1 MGCVVQCNSV
11 GKYLT
16 VDILISV
23 SVIDGIAVQ
32 VEAMVDLPKKFFNLD
47 EMTRGWAA
55 PVKRRT
61 DSPTSTSRSRRP
73 FAPFRKR

>member
-16 VDILISV
+16 VDILTSV
-23 SVIDGIAVQ
+23 SVIDAIAVQ

-73 FAPFRKR
+73 FAPFRTR

>member
-1 MGCVVQCNSV
+1 
-11 GKYLT
+11 
-16 VDILISV
+16 VDILTSV
-23 SVIDGIAVQ
+23 SLIDAIAVQ

-55 PVKRRT
+55 RVKRRT